1 MESAGQY
8 VVCVVAAALICGVI
22 SCFFENGTGKT
33 LIRMLCG
40 LFLTVTALSPI
51 VKLDLSAVTAYGAQ
65 YSDAGANAASVGE
78 KMAQEARLV
87 LIKQQT
93 EAYILDK
100 AAQLN
105 TDVTVEVTVGEEQ
118 AIVEAKFCGHISPYA
133 RMCLEEILESD
144 LGITKEN
151 QIWTG

>member
-1 MESAGQY
+1 MEGARQY
-8 VVCVVAAALICGVI
+8 VVCVVAAALICGVL
-22 SCFFENGTGKT
+22 SSFFEEGAGKT

-51 VKLDLSAVTAYGAQ
+51 VNMDLSALTAYGTQ
-65 YSDAGANAASVGE
+65 YFDVGDEAASRGE
-78 KMAQEARLV
+78 KMAQDAKLAI
-87 LIKQQT
+87 IKQQM

-100 AAQLN
+100 ASQLDA
-105 TDVTVEVTVGEEQ
+105 DVTVEVTVGEDQ
-118 AIVEAKFCGHISPYA
+118 TIVEVKFSGHISPYA